1 MYEAAFKNIDD
12 TLQKDAGCSGELDYT
27 EQTSWMRLVNQ
38 TASVFKPPKPCLFS
52 SSLARLLPREILMRV
67 LTKFALPITVA
78 FIGLFAWGLERSI
91 QDNRTATAE
100 PLLTPSPWDG
110 LSASEYQRSAKLLQ
124 NAHGETALFTRISLK
139 QPDKARALKWREGG
153 VAQRAAEVTFLAKGK
168 PRLALVDVTNNK
180 IISDKP
186 MRGGQP
192 MLSNSGELE
201 PLVMKMMEHPTV
213 LAALEKRG
221 VEAGKGICLPRTIG
235 RFFADKVD
243 VRNHRV
249 VRLDCFYMAGTGA
262 FGVLPSSNIF
272 ARPIEGLAFLYD
284 LTDDKI
290 VELIDTTDGKIAPP
304 HDLPSGEFS
313 HDKLDTRA
321 SLRPVTSARPKG
333 VNYKLRGSRVDW
345 QGWQFRLRFDARQG
359 TVLNRVGHKTD
370 AGLRPVAYEIA
381 MSEMFVPYHDNDP
394 NWFYR
399 AYFDMGEYGFG
410 NMSTR
415 LQQADCP
422 SHAQYFNVTLHEATG
437 APFEADNRICIFE
450 YDPGHPS
457 WRHDE
462 PLLAGIPGLEQH
474 QSRKATELVVRMVAT
489 IGNYDYFQDY
499 VFGQDGRLRIRLI
512 STGLDATKA
521 VLAASLDSPTAAEDT
536 KTGTLIAPHRLGVNH
551 DHFFSYRIDFDIDG
565 TENDFSRLR
574 LVAPK
579 QNRAAPRQGLW
590 RLSSQKVRDEK
601 MAQTDMNAERPAVL
615 LFSSPERKNAM
626 GYPTGYQLMMPN
638 IKPLVSP
645 LDETFKRAYWVQ
657 KNLWVTRY
665 KRDEIFASG
674 LPVNQSAPWLG
685 LPEFIADNENLEG
698 QDIVAWATMGFHHVP
713 MAEDWPVMP
722 SKVDEIVLKPRNFF
736 DRNPAIDLN
745 D

>member
-1 MYEAAFKNIDD
+1 
-12 TLQKDAGCSGELDYT
+12 
-27 EQTSWMRLVNQ
+27 
-38 TASVFKPPKPCLFS
+38 
-52 SSLARLLPREILMRV
+52 MRV
-67 LTKFALPITVA
+67 LTKLALPITIA
-78 FIGLFAWGLERSI
+78 FIAFFAWGLNLWVEENQSASS
-91 QDNRTATAE
+91 QA
-100 PLLTPSPWDG
+100 PLVPSPWDG
-110 LSASEYQRSAKLLQ
+110 LSASEYQLAAKLIQ
-124 NAHGETALFTRISLK
+124 QVHGENIMFARISLR
-139 QPDKARALKWREGG
+139 QPDKARALAWRDGEK
-153 VAQRAAEVTFLAKGK
+153 AQRGAEVTFLADGK
-168 PRLALVDVTNNK
+168 PRLAQLDLTAEAIVSNQ
-180 IISDKP
+180 P

-192 MLSNSGELE
+192 MLSNTGELE
-201 PLVMKMMEHPTV
+201 PLVVKMMEDPTV

-221 VEAGKGICLPRTIG
+221 VEAGQGICLPRTIG

-243 VRNHRV
+243 VQNHRL
-249 VRLDCFYMAGTGA
+249 VRLDCFYIAGTGA

-272 ARPIEGLAFLYD
+272 SRPIEGLGFLYN
-284 LTDDKI
+284 LTEDKI
-290 VELIDTTDGKIAPP
+290 VEIIDTTDGQKAPP
-304 HDLPSGEFS
+304 HALPSGEFS
-313 HDKLDTRA
+313 RDKLETRA
-321 SLRPVTSARPKG
+321 ALRPVTSARPTG

-345 QGWQFRLRFDARQG
+345 QGWQFHLRFDARQG
-359 TVLNRVGHKTD
+359 TVLNRIGHMTAD
-370 AGLRPVAYEIA
+370 GLRPVAYEIA
-381 MSEMFVPYHDNDP
+381 MSEMFVPYHDADP

-410 NMSTR
+410 NMATQ

-422 SHAQYFNVTLHEATG
+422 SHAQYFNVTLHEADGSPT
-437 APFEADNRICIFE
+437 EAENRICVFE

-457 WRHDE
+457 WRHAE
-462 PLLAGIPGLEQH
+462 PLLAGIPGLETH

-521 VLAASLDSPTAAEDT
+521 VLAETLDSPTAAQDT

-565 TENDFSRLR
+565 PENDFSRLR
-574 LVAPK
+574 LIAPR
-579 QNRAAPRQGLW
+579 QNRGAPRQGLW
-590 RLSSQKVRDEK
+590 SVREQKVLDEK
-601 MAQTDMNAERPAVL
+601 MAQTDMRAERPAVL
-615 LFSSPERKNAM
+615 LFSSGERKNAM

-638 IKPLVSP
+638 IKALVSP

-685 LPEFIADNENLEG
+685 LPEYISDNESLAG
-698 QDIVAWATMGFHHVP
+698 QDVVAWATMGFHHVP

-736 DRNPAIDLN
+736 DRNPAIDLR

>member
-1 MYEAAFKNIDD
+1 
-12 TLQKDAGCSGELDYT
+12 
-27 EQTSWMRLVNQ
+27 
-38 TASVFKPPKPCLFS
+38 
-52 SSLARLLPREILMRV
+52 MRV

-78 FIGLFAWGLERSI
+78 FIAAFAWGLDRSI
-91 QDNRTATAE
+91 QENRTTTAE
-100 PLLTPSPWDG
+100 PPLTVSPWDG
-110 LSASEYQRSAKLLQ
+110 LRAAEYERAAEILRKT
-124 NAHGETALFTRISLK
+124 HGETILFTRISLR
-139 QPDKARALKWREGG
+139 QPEKAAALTWREGG
-153 VAQRAAEVTFLAKGK
+153 VAQRSAEVTFLAKGK
-168 PRLALVDVTNNK
+168 PRLAQVDLTANTLV
-180 IISDKP
+180 SDEP
-186 MRGGQP
+186 MRGGHP
-192 MLSNSGELE
+192 MLSSSGELE
-201 PLVMKMMEHPTV
+201 PLVMKMMEDPTI

-235 RFFADKVD
+235 RFFNDKVD
-243 VRNHRV
+243 TRKHRV

-272 ARPIEGLAFLYD
+272 ARPIEGLAFLYN
-284 LTDDKI
+284 LTEDKI
-290 VELIDTTDGKIAPP
+290 VEVIDTTDGKTAPP

-313 HDKLDTRA
+313 RDKLETRA

-359 TVLNRVGHKTD
+359 TVLNRVGHKTSE
-370 AGLRPVAYEIA
+370 GLRPVAYEIA

-410 NMSTR
+410 NMATQ

-422 SHAQYFNVTLHEATG
+422 THAQYFNVTLHEADG
-437 APFEADNRICIFE
+437 SPFEAEDRICVFE

-462 PLLAGIPGLEQH
+462 PLLAGIPGVEPH

-521 VLAASLDSPTAAEDT
+521 VLAASLDSPTAAQDT

-565 TENDFSRLR
+565 TDNNFSRLQ

-579 QNRAAPRQGLW
+579 QDPEAPRQGLW
-590 RLSSQKVRDEK
+590 SLRQQNVLNEK

-645 LDETFKRAYWVQ
+645 MDETFKRAYWVQ

-674 LPVNQSAPWLG
+674 MQVNQSAPWLG
-685 LPEFIADNENLEG
+685 LPEYIADNETLER

-722 SKVDEIVLKPRNFF
+722 SKVDEIILKPRNFF
-736 DRNPAIDLN
+736 DRNPAIDLA